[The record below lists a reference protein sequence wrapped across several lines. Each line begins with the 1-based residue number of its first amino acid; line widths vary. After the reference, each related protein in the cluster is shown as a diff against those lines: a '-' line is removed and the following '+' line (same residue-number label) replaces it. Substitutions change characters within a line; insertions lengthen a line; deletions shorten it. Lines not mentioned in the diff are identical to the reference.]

1 MAVIQFLVQLHQ
13 QGEVE
18 AVLVMVHTLI
28 IQVLMEVQVED
39 QAEHHHQME
48 VEEEAV
54 ILLL

>member
-1 MAVIQFLVQLHQ
+1 
-13 QGEVE
+13 
-18 AVLVMVHTLI
+18 MVHTLI